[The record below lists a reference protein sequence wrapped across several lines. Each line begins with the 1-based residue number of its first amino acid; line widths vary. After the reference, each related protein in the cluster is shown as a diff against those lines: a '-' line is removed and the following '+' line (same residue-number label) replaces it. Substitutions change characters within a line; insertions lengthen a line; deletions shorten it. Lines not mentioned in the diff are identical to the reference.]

1 MTVAQQIAEYTRA
14 KRNHSGWWEAKCPY
28 HNDRNPSLNF
38 SEDGYNCF
46 GCGATGHINQLAE
59 DLGIREP
66 QSNGRATGNGTVT
79 SATAMEALTKNR
91 SLQPAEIERLGISF
105 NQATQTYCYRDPE
118 WPDDTIR
125 HKAFNGSGQKY
136 RWEKY
141 QKGKVDVYGLRF
153 ALAIYETKNTSQFY
167 LVEGEPDVWTMQ
179 QARLPAVSFTSGA
192 TSVPE
197 AGVRTLAEAGI
208 TEVSII
214 YDLDD
219 AGRTGS
225 MKAAKA
231 LEAGGIEVEVLNL
244 PEHLP
249 TSSDITDLYNDLHQ
263 NQSTFR
269 ETVRSLDVRKQLWEP
284 ADIPTAATEAPGT
297 DSSAGPT
304 LEDRSDTDNAERF
317 IELHG
322 DKLHYIP
329 KWKTWMVF
337 SPEQARWKTDHD
349 NVLVREL
356 AKDVGRNLKAQ
367 LKDVPNEMLKAVAS
381 FVLKTQSHHGIKAMV
396 ALAKGAE
403 DIVLDHEEL
412 DLDPWKLGVRNGVVD
427 LKTGEF
433 READP
438 ADLMMRQC
446 HVPYDKDATAP
457 RWLQAMKEWF
467 PNVDTRRYVKRLAG
481 SVLVGEQRDHIFA
494 IHYGDGRNGKG
505 TFIRALRYV
514 LDKYATVIHLSLLQK
529 TRNKQHDTVKAEL
542 FRARLAVA
550 SETEKRVPLDE
561 ASVKNLTG
569 NDPITARRMYENPW
583 EFDPTHSLWL
593 QTNYLPKIEGRDV
606 GIWSRI
612 KVVQWQSTFL
622 GADQDHDL
630 DEKLRGEAQG
640 ILNWF
645 IQGCLEWYKH
655 GLKEPE
661 EVIAATLA
669 YRDSE
674 DVIARFVKDEQLR
687 IDPDLEIAKGELQE
701 LWNNWCKQEDVRR
714 PIGDLNSWL
723 EDENDLKWTQKTIQ
737 VGTEKKRPRVWEG
750 FGVKKVAEDE

>member
-1 MTVAQQIAEYTRA
+1 MTVAQEVAQFTRA

-59 DLGIREP
+59 KVGVREP
-66 QSNGRATGNGTVT
+66 QSNGRATSNGTVT

-91 SLQPAEIERLGISF
+91 SLRPENIKLFKIQFNER
-105 NQATQTYCYRDPE
+105 TQEYLYRDPE
-118 WPDDTIR
+118 WPDGTKRRKKFD
-125 HKAFNGSGQKY
+125 GSKPKY

-141 QKGKVDVYGLRF
+141 QQGKVDLYGLSYAREIDT
-153 ALAIYETKNTSQFY
+153 AHVY
-167 LVEGEPDVWTMQ
+167 LVGGEPDTWTMI
-179 QARLPAVSFTSGA
+179 QAGLPAVSFTLGEGKI
-192 TSVPE
+192 PN
-197 AGVRTLAEAGI
+197 AGVHTLAQSGFQS
-208 TEVSII
+208 VSII
-214 YDLDD
+214 YDLDP
-219 AGRTGS
+219 TGDEGS
-225 MKAAKA
+225 
-231 LEAGGIEVEVLNL
+231 LEAARRLKAEGLDVEVLPL

-249 TSSDITDLYNDLHQ
+249 PKSDLTDLYNDLEQDDHA
-263 NQSTFR
+263 FR
-269 ETVRSLDVRKQLWEP
+269 ETLRSLEP
-284 ADIPTAATEAPGT
+284 ADIPSAATEAVPGT
-297 DSSAGPT
+297 DSSAGPS
-304 LEDRSDTDNAERF
+304 LDDRSDTDNAERF

-427 LKTGEF
+427 LKTGKF

-446 HVPYDKDATAP
+446 PVPYDKDAEAP
-457 RWLQAMKEWF
+457 RWLKAMEEWF
-467 PNVDTRRYVKRLAG
+467 PNQDTRAYVKRLAG
-481 SVLVGEQRDHIFA
+481 SALVGKQRDHIFA

-505 TFIRALRYV
+505 TFIRALQYV
-514 LDKYATVIHLSLLQK
+514 LKKYATVIHLSLLQK

-569 NDPITARRMYENPW
+569 NDTITARRMHENPW
-583 EFDPTHSLWL
+583 EFDPSHSLWL

-612 KVVQWQSTFL
+612 KVVEWKSTFL
-622 GADQDHDL
+622 DNAQDHDL
-630 DEKLRGEAQG
+630 DETLRGEAKG
-640 ILNWF
+640 ILNWL
-645 IQGCLEWYKH
+645 IQGCLEWQDH
-655 GLKEPE
+655 GLNEPE
-661 EVIAATLA
+661 EVKAATLA
-669 YRDSE
+669 YQASE
-674 DVIARFVKDEQLR
+674 DVIARFLKDEQLVV
-687 IDPDLEIAKGELQE
+687 DPELEIAKAELKE
-701 LWNNWCKQEDVRR
+701 LWDSWCKENGVRR

-723 EDENDLKWTQKTIQ
+723 EDENSLTWTQKR
-737 VGTEKKRPRVWEG
+737 VDGKRPRIWEG
-750 FGVKKVAEDE
+750 FGIKKEEAK